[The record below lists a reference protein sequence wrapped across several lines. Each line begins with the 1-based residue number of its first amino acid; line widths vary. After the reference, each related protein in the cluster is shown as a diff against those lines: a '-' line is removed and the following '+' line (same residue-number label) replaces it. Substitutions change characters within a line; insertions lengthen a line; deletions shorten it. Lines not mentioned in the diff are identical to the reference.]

1 MNVSIKVTKGFK
13 RQAKPLIKKYV
24 SLKSELKELQ
34 HSLMEA
40 PEQGILI
47 ALEVYKIKMG
57 VKSKGRG
64 KSGGVRIITFV
75 ETLIL
80 AEVEEIVADSED
92 VIEKVVNLI
101 AIYDKA
107 DTESID
113 QHELEMLL
121 SEIEFDE
128 E

>member
-13 RQAKPLIKKYV
+13 RQVKPLIKKYV

-34 HSLMEA
+34 LSLIES

-47 ALEVYKIKMG
+47 AADVYKIKMG

-80 AEVEEIVADSED
+80 AEVEELDAYSEE

-113 QHELEMLL
+113 QHEVEMLL

>member
-13 RQAKPLIKKYV
+13 RQVKPLIKKYV

-34 HSLMEA
+34 FSLMEE

-47 ALEVYKIKMG
+47 AADVYKIKMG

-80 AEVEEIVADSED
+80 AEVEEVDTDSEE

-113 QHELEMLL
+113 QHEVEMLL